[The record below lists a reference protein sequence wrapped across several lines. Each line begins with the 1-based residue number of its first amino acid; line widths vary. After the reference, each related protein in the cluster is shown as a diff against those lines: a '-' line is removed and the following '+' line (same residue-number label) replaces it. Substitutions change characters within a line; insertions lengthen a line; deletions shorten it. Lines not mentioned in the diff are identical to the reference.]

1 MSGHTP
7 PKGVQKVGQ
16 RAVRWIEDG
25 KAGRN
30 FTDVGRH
37 RAHQLANGESLSD
50 AEVTKMKAYFAR
62 HEVDKG
68 REGVQ
73 ARHRGLPVPG
83 AGRLGRLGRRRGQAL
98 GGAAGRVSG
107 S

>member
-7 PKGVQKVGQ
+7 PPGVQEVGK

-50 AEVTKMKAYFAR
+50 AEVKKI
-62 HEVDKG
+62 
-68 REGVQ
+68 
-73 ARHRGLPVPG
+73 
-83 AGRLGRLGRRRGQAL
+83 
-98 GGAAGRVSG
+98 
-107 S
+107 